1 VQQLSIPLLN
11 SEKLKNDYNEGKLIF
26 PDNSVQKDNKYFLA
40 AAKSVA
46 GMYTNNMLTIGLGGN
61 GNDNLTGFK
70 IGGLNSSIRVLRDY
84 ANARQS
90 VTHLA
95 DELDPCDPNTGLRL
109 WGVSW
114 TPRDFYTKFR
124 NIAKA
129 KTLQYGFKPAIVC
142 NDELGIG
149 EKDELIAKE
158 KLKINPR
165 AKQIAQII
173 GADEE
178 SEFET
183 NQDVEDYAALGGFQT
198 DIEIAVHDG
207 IQECLLNSGFD
218 TIESMLTDDLIDVG
232 YCMITCEAD
241 VYTRKPVIKY
251 ADIATSF
258 FMPSIYYDHRDT
270 TLAGKFEQM
279 SIPELRVYL
288 NREHDEETTEEIIAK
303 CCYNYQNWNG
313 SNHIASNLTGL
324 FNNSAERRA
333 YSRYNNTLP
342 YNHFSIAVMTAW
354 FVASDVETFVSGTH
368 HKYGNAI
375 YDKVNNDAKLKKVD
389 EERGK
394 KIDKKTLQNCYRVR
408 WIVGTDYVFDCGL
421 DHAIVREGATGAKRA
436 LTPCVIYGSP
446 SPSMTQRAID
456 SIDDAQR
463 AVFKMRHTFKN
474 MPPLP
479 LMSVDLSA
487 LLDSVEMAGERITYK
502 DLLEKGKRT
511 GIFAYMSKNEFNETG
526 ASNKKPITFE
536 TQNFISEILNLN
548 NLKLQAIDEIR
559 QILGINDVSDG
570 SNTSPELLV
579 GVVQGANMATNNALF
594 DIINAR
600 RTVRLGIYNI
610 VGKKFLSAV
619 AAGEISGRYFTNN
632 RVRQYRLTPELA
644 DRDFSF
650 FITTLPTEERKQALY
665 QELAKLSQLGQI
677 SSGDYLTTINMIA
690 DDDIRKAEYYLTKSS
705 KKANELAHKQSVQVQ
720 QAQGQA
726 NADAAVQTEQ
736 AKAQTLQMQNAMN
749 MELEKLKQQGAIEQ
763 IKEKTKG
770 EKEVE
775 QMRIDAQHLGIG
787 LTAAVAPQQSQTN

>member
-1 VQQLSIPLLN
+1 MALPILN
-11 SEKLKNDYNEGKLIF
+11 STKYKDDYISGKTPF
-26 PDNSVQKDNKYFLA
+26 PDNSSVKDNNYFLA
-40 AAKSVA
+40 AAKAIS
-46 GMYTNNMLTIGLGGN
+46 GMYCNNMLTIGLGS
-61 GNDNLTGFK
+61 DNLTGFK
-70 IGGLNSSIRVLRDY
+70 VGGLNNSVQTLRDY

-95 DELDPCDPNTGLRL
+95 DELDPCESNTNLRL
-109 WGVSW
+109 WGISW

-129 KTLQYGFKPAIVC
+129 KIMQYGFKPNVVC
-142 NDELGIG
+142 NDELGVG

-165 AKQIAQII
+165 AKQVAQMI
-173 GADEE
+173 GADEQ

-183 NQDVEDYAALGGFQT
+183 NQDVDDYAALGGFQL
-198 DIEIAVHDG
+198 DIEIGMHDA
-207 IQECLLNSGFD
+207 IQECLVNSGFD
-218 TIESMLTDDLIDVG
+218 TIDKMLVEDIIDVN
-232 YCMITCEAD
+232 YCMATVEAD
-241 VYTRKPVIKY
+241 PYTRKPVIKY
-251 ADIATSF
+251 SDIATSF

-288 NREHDEETTEEIIAK
+288 NKEHDEETTEEIIAK

-342 YNHFSIAVMTAW
+342 YNHFTVGVMTAW
-354 FVASDVETFVSGTH
+354 FVASDVETFIAGEH
-368 HKYGNAI
+368 HKFGNMI
-375 YDKVNNDAKLKKVD
+375 YDKVKPDAKLKKVD

-408 WIVGTDYVFDCGL
+408 WIVGTDYTFDCGL
-421 DHAIVREGATGAKRA
+421 DQAIVREGATGAKRA
-436 LTPCVIYGSP
+436 LTPCIIYGAP
-446 SPSMTQRAID
+446 APSMTQRAID

-463 AVFKMRHTFKN
+463 VVFKMRHTFKN

-487 LLDSVEMAGERITYK
+487 LIDTIEMAGEKITYK

-511 GIFAYMSKNEFNETG
+511 GVFAYMSKNEFGDPNG

-536 TQNFISEILNLN
+536 AQNFIAEVLNLN

-570 SNTSPELLV
+570 TNTSPELLV

-594 DIINAR
+594 DNIDAR
-600 RTVRLGIYNI
+600 RTVRVGIYNL
-610 VGKKFLSAV
+610 VGRKYLSAV
-619 AAGEISGRYFTNN
+619 AAGDIEGRYFTNN
-632 RVRQYRLTPELA
+632 RVRQYRLKPELA
-644 DRDFSF
+644 DRDFSY
-650 FITTLPTEERKQALY
+650 FITTLPTDERKQAIY
-665 QELAKLSQLGQI
+665 GELAKLSQLGQI
-677 SSGDYLTTINMIA
+677 SSGDYLTAVNMIS
-690 DDDIRKAEYYLTKSS
+690 DDDIRKAEYYLTKAS
-705 KKANELAHKQSVQVQ
+705 KKAAEQSHQNNIQVQ

-726 NADAAVQTEQ
+726 NADAAKQTEA
-736 AKAQTLQMQNAMN
+736 AKGQTIQLQSAMD
-749 MELEKLKQQGAIEQ
+749 MELEKLKQQGMLDQIREKGNIERS
-763 IKEKTKG
+763 I
-770 EKEVE
+770 E
-775 QMRIDAQHLGIG
+775 QMRLDAQHIGIG
-787 LTAAVAPQQSQTN
+787 LTAAVAPQQSQSQK